1 MKIEY
6 QNDTLTLFIPRP
18 RSFARWSSEM
28 NQDLEYFNALQ
39 KEEKIISVLTEQ
51 IDKYMEMGIDY
62 FGWIVYNIIQWIVM
76 IG

>member
-18 RSFARWSSEM
+18 RKLRARWSSEM

-62 FGWIVYNIIQWIVM
+62 FG
-76 IG
+76 